1 MTVDAATTA
10 VAAGTRSQFGLAA
23 LKNQLESERAAASL
37 TTRALEQARQAAPAA
52 GKGRLLDILV

>member
-10 VAAGTRSQFGLAA
+10 VAAGTRLRSGLAA

-37 TTRALEQARQAAPAA
+37 TTRALEPARQAAPAA
-52 GKGRLLDILV
+52 GKGRRLDILV